1 MMDEMIFRRA
11 QPGDAPAIARLHALS
26 WRTTYRGI
34 LRDEFLDGP
43 LLENRLSLWGERLK
57 DATAENC
64 LILVGE
70 HAGHIQAFACAF
82 LDADPDWGT
91 LLDNLHVVPRLKGGG
106 LGRKLM
112 SQVAEWVLRQES
124 GPKMHLWAYADNMAA
139 RHFYERLGGMNT
151 AFVAEDAPDG
161 TTVNAVRYSW
171 PDVSLLTQ
179 DLRGAMRIRHG
190 I

>member
-1 MMDEMIFRRA
+1 MFDEMIFRRA
-11 QPGDAPAIARLHALS
+11 KSGDASAIARLHALS

-43 LLENRLSLWGERLK
+43 LLQNRLELWGERLM
-57 DATAENC
+57 DATAENQ

-70 HAGHIQAFACAF
+70 QAGAIHAFACAF

-91 LLDNLHVVPRLKGGG
+91 LLDNLHVVPNLKGGG

-112 SQVAEWVLRQES
+112 SQVAEWVLRQKS
-124 GPKMHLWAYADNMAA
+124 SPRMHLWAYADNVAA

-151 AFVAEDAPDG
+151 AYVAEEAPDG

-171 PDVSLLTQ
+171 QDVSSLIRDPSSGTAQ
-179 DLRGAMRIRHG
+179 D
-190 I
+190 

>member
-1 MMDEMIFRRA
+1 MLAEMIFRRA
-11 QPGDAPAIARLHALS
+11 QPGDASAIARLHALS

-43 LLENRLSLWGERLK
+43 LLENRLNLWGGRLK
-57 DATAENC
+57 DATAETQ

-70 HAGHIQAFACAF
+70 QAGDIQAFACAF

-91 LLDNLHVVPRLKGGG
+91 LLDNLHVAPKLKGGG
-106 LGRKLM
+106 LGRRLM

-124 GPKMHLWAYADNMAA
+124 SRKLHLWAYADNVAA

-151 AFVAEDAPDG
+151 AYVAEDAPDG

-171 PDVSLLTQ
+171 QDVSLLMQ
-179 DLRGAMRIRHG
+179 N
-190 I
+190 